1 MVVCFFVLI
10 KARTGPQFIVINT
23 VNNFGLVGKLPIKK
37 LCQQRGLLKS
47 ILNALK
53 IPISKSKFR
62 TVFS

>member
-53 IPISKSKFR
+53 
-62 TVFS
+62 